1 MWVFDRFKSWRK
13 QDETG
18 IQCPLCQQRNPE
30 DAANCSRCSYEL
42 AKPSHQQDASIDDDA
57 ATDLFDQLIEDFE
70 DDDEEDIVDWS
81 KAAFTMDDVTI
92 DVKQYGKD
100 DQVVTKQKPSFAFTV
115 DIPETSDAE
124 EEEVEYELKPEDAPE
139 FVTKFEVPETEE
151 KPEEEPEAQQIELVQ
166 PTAESPE
173 EVVPVSASAIPEPNG
188 PEIPP
193 PSEPVAIP
201 EPEPEPEP
209 ELEPEPEPGLS
220 DCTVD
225 ELKSIANERGL
236 TGYSRLKKAELIQ
249 LIESEP
255 EEVEA
260 EIPPPPADLPPP
272 LNPPSRPPSPEP
284 EPEPDLAIPPPPVIP
299 SIPSISD
306 PVEPPNY
313 WPWSQQDEWTDRKV
327 AMQVKSAMEAARTK
341 DIAQAT
347 VLIDEVGPHLG
358 NRSKLIY
365 PIAAL
370 LQRIGRGK
378 AVDKLLEDA
387 SLILPEDPNVA
398 TAKSKLRP

>member
-1 MWVFDRFKSWRK
+1 
-13 QDETG
+13 
-18 IQCPLCQQRNPE
+18 P
-30 DAANCSRCSYEL
+30 
-42 AKPSHQQDASIDDDA
+42 
-57 ATDLFDQLIEDFE
+57 
-70 DDDEEDIVDWS
+70 
-81 KAAFTMDDVTI
+81 
-92 DVKQYGKD
+92 
-100 DQVVTKQKPSFAFTV
+100 
-115 DIPETSDAE
+115 
-124 EEEVEYELKPEDAPE
+124 
-139 FVTKFEVPETEE
+139 
-151 KPEEEPEAQQIELVQ
+151 
-166 PTAESPE
+166 
-173 EVVPVSASAIPEPNG
+173 
-188 PEIPP
+188 
-193 PSEPVAIP
+193 
-201 EPEPEPEP
+201 
-209 ELEPEPEPGLS
+209 EPEPEPGLS

-272 LNPPSRPPSPEP
+272 LIPPSPPPSPEP
-284 EPEPDLAIPPPPVIP
+284 EPEPDLTIPPPPVIP